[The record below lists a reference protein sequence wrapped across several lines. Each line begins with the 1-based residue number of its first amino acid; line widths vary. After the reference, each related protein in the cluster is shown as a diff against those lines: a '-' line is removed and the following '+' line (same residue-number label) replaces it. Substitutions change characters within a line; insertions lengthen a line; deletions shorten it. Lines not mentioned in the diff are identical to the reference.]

1 MQILSRLALAIL
13 YFHLLATN
21 ICCATMPN
29 TPQGGAGN
37 ASANPST
44 ETFVQFGSTPFSGDC
59 PPIAQWEKW
68 AGSLFD
74 RNVMLCLFSIG
85 RGNYNVCQVTPITT
99 GEDRG
104 KFYCLFG
111 IENRSV
117 GHKGQ
122 SNGVAERTSG
132 SGPKY
137 CYCDNYDVT
146 DVTLNNVVCR
156 QDCCN

>member
-104 KFYCLFG
+104 KIF
-111 IENRSV
+111 
-117 GHKGQ
+117 
-122 SNGVAERTSG
+122 
-132 SGPKY
+132 P
-137 CYCDNYDVT
+137 
-146 DVTLNNVVCR
+146 
-156 QDCCN
+156 